1 MHIHGG
7 EILFKEH
14 GDVDFDMGMMV
25 MVGIVVM
32 VHILLYYI
40 NSKDVLLITFYIP
53 FCHFHSQISTF
64 SFILH
69 LMCTIFCPLTFFTT
83 QVGTSIVN
91 GLWYGTDCDV
101 TQMFGICEIEPLNM

>member
-40 NSKDVLLITFYIP
+40 HPKDVLLFSYFIP
-53 FCHFHSQISTF
+53 FCHFHSQISTL
-64 SFILH
+64 SFILQWPSYLHH
-69 LMCTIFCPLTFFTT
+69 LLP
-83 QVGTSIVN
+83 
-91 GLWYGTDCDV
+91 
-101 TQMFGICEIEPLNM
+101 P